1 MTPTKEIIEEQYGG
15 LKEATVRWVFQQGVS
30 TVLLIL
36 IVVGLWKGGP
46 VVLQEQQAQRREF
59 TQALADQQKS
69 FATVIDKLTLDYEK
83 ERDEYRADV
92 RSMVAQRDEVQ
103 TKLAVA
109 LAEMLSMLRVME
121 QKRATA
127 AALPPSN

>member
-1 MTPTKEIIEEQYGG
+1 MTPTKEIIEGQYGG
-15 LKEATVRWVFQQGVS
+15 LKEATVKWVFQQGVS
-30 TVLLIL
+30 TVLLIA
-36 IVVGLWKGGP
+36 IAIGLWKGGP

-59 TQALADQQKS
+59 TEALANQQKS
-69 FATVIDKLTLDYEK
+69 FTLVVDNLAASYQK

-92 RSMVAQRDEVQ
+92 RAMIAQRDEVQ

-121 QKRATA
+121 QRREKTA
-127 AALPPSN
+127 VN